1 MATYTFSAKT
11 LTSPTAIGGVIMNM
25 EDIVGQG
32 YGAKL
37 ALLYMINDN
46 GLNSTP
52 QHITLSTPTLATGK
66 NLTSVGRVTPTNN
79 AGYVITGTAWRLRNG
94 DGTNLTGTIRGYGSS
109 FINTYDLAANTDTFI
124 ISPFVT
130 GPATHIL
137 AIPSSSSFTK
147 AASNNVFA
155 SLNEP
160 ALTGTDNYKLIGTA
174 FDDFLQGLE
183 GNDTIL
189 GGDGNDSLWG
199 YGGNDYI
206 DAGDGDNVFGG
217 DEGDDSLLGGSGSD
231 SILGGTGND
240 AINAGDGDN
249 TFLGEDGNDTL
260 LGGSGS
266 DTILGGAGNDFIN
279 TGDGIFNSADGES
292 GNDTLLG
299 GSGIDQLLGFSGNDS
314 IDGGGGDDSLNG
326 GLGQDTLFGG
336 DGNDTL
342 NGSGDND
349 LLDGGSGNDSLDGA
363 GGNDTLF
370 GGIGNDTLLGANN
383 NDRVAGGVDAD
394 SLSGS
399 FGQDT
404 FVQGTLDSVASTGGT
419 FSNLPTFTSGET
431 IVFGN
436 GLDIISDFT
445 AGTLGDQLDLDSA
458 SSAISAIG
466 VSIASLV
473 SGTNY
478 YLSGSYTGNVF
489 TISADGSGLDTLII
503 QGTGAAFSSNAASVL
518 LSLVNSNNLVAGNF
532 I

>member
-11 LTSPTAIGGVIMNM
+11 LTSPTATGGVRMNM
-25 EDIVGQG
+25 DDVVGQG
-32 YGAKL
+32 FGARL
-37 ALLYMINDN
+37 GLLYLINYN

-52 QHITLSTPTLATGK
+52 QHITLSTPTGATGK
-66 NLTSVGRVTPTNN
+66 NLTSVGRVSPANN
-79 AGYVITGTAWRLRNG
+79 AGYNITGTAWRLRNG
-94 DGTNLTGTIRGYGSS
+94 DGTDSTGTIRGYGSS

-137 AIPSSSSFTK
+137 AIPSSSSLTK

-155 SLNEP
+155 SFNEP
-160 ALTGTDNYKLIGTA
+160 AVTSTDNYKLIGTA
-174 FDDFLQGLE
+174 FDDLLTGLD
-183 GNDTIL
+183 GDDTIL
-189 GGDGNDSLWG
+189 CGDGNDSSRG
-199 YGGNDYI
+199 YKGNDYI
-206 DAGDGDNVFGG
+206 DAGDGNDAFGG
-217 DEGDDSLLGGSGSD
+217 DEGDDTLLGGGGID
-231 SILGGTGND
+231 TILGGTGND
-240 AINAGDGDN
+240 
-249 TFLGEDGNDTL
+249 
-260 LGGSGS
+260 S
-266 DTILGGAGNDFIN
+266 IN
-279 TGDGIFNSADGES
+279 TGDGIYNIANGES
-292 GNDTLLG
+292 GNDILLG
-299 GSGIDQLLGFSGNDS
+299 GTGTDILSGSDGNDS
-314 IDGGGGDDSLNG
+314 IDGGFGNDDLNG

-342 NGSGDND
+342 NGGGDND
-349 LLDGGSGNDSLDGA
+349 LLDGGVGNDALDGS

-383 NDRVAGGVDAD
+383 SDRIVGGVDAD

-431 IVFGN
+431 IVFSN

-466 VSIASLV
+466 VSTSILV

-478 YLSGSYTGNVF
+478 YLSGSYSGNVF
-489 TISADGSGLDTLII
+489 TISADGVGSDTLII
-503 QGTGAAFSSNAASVL
+503 QGTGAAFSSNASSVL
-518 LSLVNSNNLVAGNF
+518 LGLVNSNNLVAGNF

>member
-11 LTSPTAIGGVIMNM
+11 LTSPTSKGGVRMNI
-25 EDIVGQG
+25 EDVVGQG
-32 YGAKL
+32 FGARL
-37 ALLYMINDN
+37 ALLYLINDN

-79 AGYVITGTAWRLRNG
+79 AGYNITGTAWRLRNG
-94 DGTNLTGTIRGYGSS
+94 DSTDSTGTIRGYGSS

-137 AIPSSSSFTK
+137 TMPSSSSFTK

-155 SLNEP
+155 SFNEP
-160 ALTGTDNYKLIGTA
+160 ALTGTDNYKLIGTT
-174 FDDFLQGLE
+174 FNDFLAGLN

-189 GGDGNDSLWG
+189 SGGGDDTLTG

-206 DAGDGDNVFGG
+206 DAGDGNNGFT
-217 DEGDDSLLGGSGSD
+217 GDD
-231 SILGGTGND
+231 
-240 AINAGDGDN
+240 GD
-249 TFLGEDGNDTL
+249 DTL
-260 LGGSGS
+260 LGGSGLDS
-266 DTILGGAGNDFIN
+266 IIGGTGNDFIN
-279 TGDGIFNSADGES
+279 TGDGLFNIAYGDD

-299 GSGIDQLLGFSGNDS
+299 GAGADSLTGFTGDDS
-314 IDGGGGDDSLNG
+314 INGGGGDDDLNG
-326 GLGQDTLFGG
+326 GLGKDTLFGG

-342 NGSGDND
+342 SSGGDND

-370 GGIGNDTLLGANN
+370 GGIGNDTLLGAIN
-383 NDRVAGGVDAD
+383 NDRVLGGVDAD

-399 FGQDT
+399 LGQDT

-445 AGTLGDQLDLDSA
+445 AGTLGDQLDLDSS

-466 VSIASLV
+466 VSTSSLV

-478 YLSGSYTGNVF
+478 YLSGSYSGNVF
-489 TISADGSGLDTLII
+489 TISADGVGLDTLII
-503 QGTGAAFSSNAASVL
+503 QGTGAAFSSNASSVL
-518 LSLVNSNNLVAGNF
+518 LRLVNSNNLVAGNF

>member
-11 LTSPTAIGGVIMNM
+11 LTSPTATGGVRISI
-25 EDIVGQG
+25 EDLVGQG
-32 YGAKL
+32 FGARL
-37 ALLYMINDN
+37 GLLYLINYN

-66 NLTSVGRVTPTNN
+66 NLSSVGRVTPTNN
-79 AGYVITGTAWRLRNG
+79 AGYNITGTAWRLRNG
-94 DGTNLTGTIRGYGSS
+94 DGTDSTGTIRGYGSS
-109 FINTYDLAANTDTFI
+109 FTNTYDLAANTDTFI

-130 GPATHIL
+130 GAATHTL

-155 SLNEP
+155 SFNEP
-160 ALTGTDNYKLIGTA
+160 AVTSTDNYKLIGTA
-174 FDDFLQGLE
+174 FDDLLTGHD
-183 GNDTIL
+183 GDDTIL
-189 GGDGNDSLWG
+189 CGDGNDSSRG
-199 YGGNDYI
+199 YKGNDYI
-206 DAGDGDNVFGG
+206 DAGDGNNAFGG
-217 DEGDDSLLGGSGSD
+217 DEGD
-231 SILGGTGND
+231 
-240 AINAGDGDN
+240 
-249 TFLGEDGNDTL
+249 DTL

-266 DTILGGAGNDFIN
+266 DTILGGTGNDSIN
-279 TGDGIFNSADGES
+279 TGDGIYNIANGES
-292 GNDTLLG
+292 GNDSLLG
-299 GSGIDQLLGFSGNDS
+299 GTGTDILSGSDGNDS
-314 IDGGGGDDSLNG
+314 IDGGFGNDDLNG

-342 NGSGDND
+342 NGGGDND
-349 LLDGGSGNDSLDGA
+349 LLDGGVGNDALDGS

-383 NDRVAGGVDAD
+383 SDRIVGGVDAD

-419 FSNLPTFTSGET
+419 FSNPATFTSGDT

-436 GLDIISDFT
+436 GLDVISDFT
-445 AGTLGDQLDLDSA
+445 AGTLGDQLDLDSS

-466 VSIASLV
+466 VSSSSLA

-478 YLSGSYTGNVF
+478 YLSGTFSGNVF
-489 TISADGSGLDTLII
+489 TISADGVGSDTLII
-503 QGTGAAFSSNAASVL
+503 QGTGAAFSSNASSVL
-518 LSLVNSNNLVAGNF
+518 LGLVNSNNLVAGNF

>member
-11 LTSPTAIGGVIMNM
+11 LTSPTSTGGVTMNM

-32 YGAKL
+32 FGARL
-37 ALLYMINDN
+37 ALLYLINDN

-66 NLTSVGRVTPTNN
+66 NLSSVGRVTPTNN
-79 AGYVITGTAWRLRNG
+79 AGYNITGTAWRLRNG
-94 DGTNLTGTIRGYGSS
+94 DATDLTGTIRGHGSS
-109 FINTYDLAANTDTFI
+109 FTNTYDLAANTDTFI

-137 AIPSSSSFTK
+137 TIPSSSSFTK

-155 SLNEP
+155 SFNEP
-160 ALTGTDNYKLIGTA
+160 VVTSTDNYKLIGTA
-174 FDDFLQGLE
+174 FDDLLTGLD
-183 GNDTIL
+183 GDDTIL
-189 GGDGNDSLWG
+189 CGDGNDSSRG
-199 YGGNDYI
+199 YKGNDYI
-206 DAGDGDNVFGG
+206 DAGDGNDAFGG
-217 DEGDDSLLGGSGSD
+217 DEGDD
-231 SILGGTGND
+231 
-240 AINAGDGDN
+240 
-249 TFLGEDGNDTL
+249 TL
-260 LGGSGS
+260 LGGGGI
-266 DTILGGAGNDFIN
+266 DTILGGAGNDSIN
-279 TGDGIFNSADGES
+279 TGDGVYNIANGES

-299 GSGIDQLLGFSGNDS
+299 GTGTDILSGSDGNDS
-314 IDGGGGDDSLNG
+314 IDGGFGNDDLNG

-342 NGSGDND
+342 NGGGDND
-349 LLDGGSGNDSLDGA
+349 LLDGGVGNDVLDGA

-383 NDRVAGGVDAD
+383 SDRIEGGVDAD

-399 FGQDT
+399 SGQDT

-419 FSNLPTFTSGET
+419 FSNPATFTSGDT

-436 GLDIISDFT
+436 NLDVISDFT
-445 AGTLGDQLDLDSA
+445 AGTLGDQLDLDSS

-466 VSIASLV
+466 VSSSSLA

-478 YLSGSYTGNVF
+478 YLSGSYSGNVF
-489 TISADGSGLDTLII
+489 TISADGVGSDTLII
-503 QGTGAAFSSNAASVL
+503 QGTGAAFSSNASSAL
-518 LSLVNSNNLVAGNF
+518 LRLVNSNNLVAGNF

>member
-11 LTSPTAIGGVIMNM
+11 LTSPTSTGGVTMNM
-25 EDIVGQG
+25 DDVVGQSF
-32 YGAKL
+32 GARL
-37 ALLYMINDN
+37 GLLYLINDN

-79 AGYVITGTAWRLRNG
+79 AGYNITGTAWRLRNG
-94 DGTNLTGTIRGYGSS
+94 DGTDSTGTIRGYGSS

-155 SLNEP
+155 GLNEP
-160 ALTGTDNYKLIGTA
+160 ALTDTDNYKLIGTA
-174 FDDFLQGLE
+174 FDDLLQGLN

-199 YGGNDYI
+199 IGGNDYI
-206 DAGDGDNVFGG
+206 DAGDGDNIFGG
-217 DEGDDSLLGGSGSD
+217 DEGDDTLLGGNGND
-231 SILGGTGND
+231 SIAGGTGND
-240 AINAGDGDN
+240 SIDAGDGDN
-249 TFLGEDGNDTL
+249 IFDGSDGNDTL
-260 LGGSGS
+260 LGGSGI
-266 DTILGGAGNDFIN
+266 DTILAGAGNDFIN
-279 TGDGIFNSADGES
+279 PGDGINNADGES

-299 GSGIDQLLGFSGNDS
+299 GASIDVLLGFTGNDS

-342 NGSGDND
+342 NGGGDND
-349 LLDGGSGNDSLDGA
+349 LLDGGVGNDALDGS

-383 NDRVAGGVDAD
+383 SDRIVGGVDAD

-419 FSNLPTFTSGET
+419 FSNPATFTSGDT

-436 GLDIISDFT
+436 GLDVISDFT
-445 AGTLGDQLDLDSA
+445 AGTLEDKLDLDSS

-466 VSIASLV
+466 VLTSSLA

-478 YLSGSYTGNVF
+478 YLSGTFSGNVF
-489 TISADGSGLDTLII
+489 TISADGVGSDTLII
-503 QGTGAAFSSNAASVL
+503 QGTGAAFSSNASSVL
-518 LSLVNSNNLVAGNF
+518 LGLVNSNNLVAGNF